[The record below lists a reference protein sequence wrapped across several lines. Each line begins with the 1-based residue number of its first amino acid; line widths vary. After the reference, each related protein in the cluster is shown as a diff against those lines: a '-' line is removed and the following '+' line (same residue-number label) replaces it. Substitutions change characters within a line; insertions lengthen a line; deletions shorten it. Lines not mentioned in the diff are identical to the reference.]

1 MYMILCRTK
10 VDNCGYTRYN
20 EKLSAFGTSKFC
32 LLKISDIFLG
42 TLCWFQSFEEST
54 SSLQKNWVFFC
65 PLLELLELQD
75 IIVILRSKVH
85 FDYFLIIRCLESSS
99 EVEDL
104 QGWVA
109 YGGPWD
115 PLLCRRRFALF
126 HKDVYLCC

>member
-54 SSLQKNWVFFC
+54 SSLSVGRIGKDSV
-65 PLLELLELQD
+65 
-75 IIVILRSKVH
+75 VKYS
-85 FDYFLIIRCLESSS
+85 FL
-99 EVEDL
+99 
-104 QGWVA
+104 
-109 YGGPWD
+109 
-115 PLLCRRRFALF
+115 F
-126 HKDVYLCC
+126 